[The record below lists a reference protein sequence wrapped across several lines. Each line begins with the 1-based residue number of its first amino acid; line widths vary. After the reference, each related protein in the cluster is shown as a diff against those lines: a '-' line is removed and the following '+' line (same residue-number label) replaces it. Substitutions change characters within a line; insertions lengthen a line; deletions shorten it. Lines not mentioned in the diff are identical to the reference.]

1 MIEKQLS
8 PVQKMC
14 GDAFSGRCQ
23 KRYRHKRDYELH
35 KDGEKLPF
43 FFMTNTTSIE
53 EEKEQILEQV
63 KMAEADKVTLRW
75 GAVVGF
81 PATEV
86 VVWTEQEGFVDEG
99 VFI

>member
-14 GDAFSGRCQ
+14 GDAFSGKCQ
-23 KRYRHKRDYELH
+23 KRYRHSRQYELH

-43 FFMTNTTSIE
+43 FFGTDTTSVD

-63 KMAEADKVTLRW
+63 KMAGADKVTLLW

-81 PATEV
+81 PATEI
-86 VVWTEQEGFVDEG
+86 VVWTQAGGFINEEI
-99 VFI
+99 FI

>member
-1 MIEKQLS
+1 MMTKQLS
-8 PVQKMC
+8 PVQKVF
-14 GDAFSGRCQ
+14 GDAYVGKCQ
-23 KRYRHKRDYELH
+23 KRYRHSRQYELH

-43 FFMTNTTSIE
+43 FFATDTAHLD

-63 KMAEADKVTLRW
+63 KMSCADKVTLRW

-86 VVWTEQEGFVDEG
+86 IVWTRQEGFVNEEI
-99 VFI
+99 FI

>member
-1 MIEKQLS
+1 MVAKQLS
-8 PVQKMC
+8 PVQKVF
-14 GDAFSGRCQ
+14 GDAYAGEMQ

-43 FFMTNTTSIE
+43 FFGTDTTSID

-63 KMAEADKVTLRW
+63 QRSGADKVTLRW
-75 GAVVGF
+75 GARVGF
-81 PATEV
+81 PATEI

>member
-1 MIEKQLS
+1 MMTKQLS
-8 PVQKMC
+8 PVQKVF
-14 GDAFSGRCQ
+14 GDAYAGKCQ

-43 FFMTNTTSIE
+43 FFGTDTSSLE

-63 KMAEADKVTLRW
+63 KMSGADKVTLRW
-75 GAVVGF
+75 GAIVGF

-86 VVWTEQEGFVDEG
+86 IVWTKAEGFVNEEI
-99 VFI
+99 FI

>member
-1 MIEKQLS
+1 MMSKQLS
-8 PVQKMC
+8 PVQKVF
-14 GDAFSGRCQ
+14 GDAYSGKMQ
-23 KRYRHKRDYELH
+23 KRYRHKRQYELH
-35 KDGEKLPF
+35 RKGEKLPF
-43 FFMTNTTSIE
+43 FFETDTTSIS

-81 PATEV
+81 PATEII
-86 VVWTEQEGFVDEG
+86 VWTEQEGFVDEG

>member
-1 MIEKQLS
+1 MSSKNLS
-8 PVQKMC
+8 EIQKIF
-14 GDAFSGRCQ
+14 GDAYSGKCQ

-63 KMAEADKVTLRW
+63 HMSEADKVTLRW
-75 GAVVGF
+75 SATEGF
-81 PATEV
+81 PVNEV
-86 VVWTEQEGFVDEG
+86 VVWTREDGFVGG
-99 VFI
+99 VFV